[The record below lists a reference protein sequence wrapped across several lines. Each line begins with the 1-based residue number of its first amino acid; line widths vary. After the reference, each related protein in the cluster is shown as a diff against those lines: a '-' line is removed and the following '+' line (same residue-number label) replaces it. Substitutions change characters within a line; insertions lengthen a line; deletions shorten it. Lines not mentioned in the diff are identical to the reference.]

1 MATLLVRN
9 EAMPDEQKALR
20 HKLLG
25 FLIQEVKDGTEYG
38 DLASVL
44 INTTA
49 AWMTRDLVGYCEET
63 PDSKAIHLFLAKR
76 FAVAF
81 NDARNL
87 VTK

>member
-1 MATLLVRN
+1 MATLSVRN
-9 EAMPDEQKALR
+9 EAMPDGQKTLR
-20 HKLLG
+20 HKLLD

-44 INTTA
+44 MNVTA
-49 AWMTRDLVGYCEET
+49 EWMTRDLVGFEET
-63 PDSKAIHLFLAKR
+63 ADSKVVHLFLVKR
-76 FAVAF
+76 FAAAF